1 MWSSA
6 PSVVFFEK
14 PGCSTNAKQK
24 VQLLAAGCILVEK
37 NLLDNGLDANAL
49 LEFFEDKPVAQWFN
63 PSAPKI
69 KNQEIDPQSLS
80 KEAAIELL
88 MAEPILIR
96 RPLLQ
101 IGTTKMCGFE
111 QARIET
117 LIGKKIGEKVSEA
130 CSSTSE
136 SCEN

>member
-6 PSVVFFEK
+6 PSVIFFEK

-24 VQLLAAGCILVEK
+24 VQLLAAGCLLVEK
-37 NLLDNGLDANAL
+37 NLLDNGLDEAEL
-49 LEFFEDKPVAQWFN
+49 LAFFEEKPITQWFN

-69 KNQEIDPQSLS
+69 KNREIIPETLS
-80 KEAAIELL
+80 KEEAIALFL
-88 MAEPILIR
+88 REPILIR
-96 RPLLQ
+96 RPLIQ